1 VKTKLP
7 WILTALLA
15 IALVAVL
22 VARPSTKSSAAS
34 TTSAGEKKVLYWIDA
49 MNPTHKFDKPGKAPD
64 GMDLVPVYDE
74 AASPATQDSARK
86 KVLYW
91 VDPMHP
97 AYRSDRPGIAPDCGM
112 KLVPVY
118 DDGAGTATSTV
129 SGYANVKLTAER
141 QQLIGVQTGMTEM
154 RSLGRSVRTVGRVTA
169 DETRLY
175 KITTKFDGYIEKLYV
190 NVTGQEIRKG
200 QPLFSV
206 YSPDLLSTQQDYLLA
221 MRAAKQAPSLL
232 AAARQRLLLWDI
244 TPAEIRELERT
255 GTARKS
261 VTIHSPANGYV
272 LNKIAVDGAR
282 VTAGEPLFEIANLD
296 RLWIQADV
304 YESELQFIR
313 LGAPTTTT
321 LSHIP
326 GRTWTGRVTFI
337 APTVD
342 PMTRTVKVRT
352 EIENADGVVKPDM
365 FGDVVIQQPE
375 RRVIVVPDS
384 AVLQTGT
391 RSVVFVVRGDGTF
404 EPREITVG
412 TKEDELYEVRSGL
425 AAGEKVVTQANFL
438 IDSESRL
445 KAALAQMKPETRG
458 QKAEGRRQ
466 KAEVEHVHESH

>member
-1 VKTKLP
+1 MTMRTKLP
-7 WILTALLA
+7 WIFTILLA
-15 IALVAVL
+15 ITLVVVL
-22 VARPSTKSSAAS
+22 VARPSAKPSAAS
-34 TTSAGEKKVLYWIDA
+34 TTSAGAKKVLYWIDA
-49 MNPTHKFDKPGKAPD
+49 MNPTHKFDKAGKAPD

-74 AASPATQDSARK
+74 AGSQATQPSAQK
-86 KVLYW
+86 KILYW

-97 AYRSDRPGIAPDCGM
+97 AYRSDKPGIAPDCGM

-118 DDGAGTATSTV
+118 EDGGGAATSTV

-141 QQLIGVQTGMTEM
+141 RQLIGVQTGMTEM

-261 VTIHSPANGYV
+261 VTINSPTNGYV
-272 LNKIAVDGAR
+272 INKIAVDGAR

-304 YESELQFIR
+304 YEAELQFIR

-326 GRTWTGRVTFI
+326 GRTWIGRVTFI

-352 EIENADGVVKPDM
+352 ELDNGDGAVKPDM
-365 FGDVVIQQPE
+365 FADVVIQQPE

-391 RSVVFVVRGDGTF
+391 RSVVFVVRDDGTF

-412 TKEDELYEVRSGL
+412 TKEDEFYEVRSGL
-425 AAGEKVVTQANFL
+425 EANEKVVTQANFL

-445 KAALAQMKPETRG
+445 KSALAQMK
-458 QKAEGRRQ
+458 
-466 KAEVEHVHESH
+466 H

>member
-1 VKTKLP
+1 MRTKLP
-7 WILTALLA
+7 WIFTILLA
-15 IALVAVL
+15 ITLVVVL
-22 VARPSTKSSAAS
+22 VARPSSKPSAAS
-34 TTSAGEKKVLYWIDA
+34 TTSAGAKKVLYWIDA

-74 AASPATQDSARK
+74 AASQATQPSARK
-86 KVLYW
+86 KIFYW

-97 AYRSDRPGIAPDCGM
+97 AYRSDKPGIAPDCGM

-118 DDGAGTATSTV
+118 EDGAGAATSMV

-141 QQLIGVQTGMTEM
+141 RQLIGVQTGMTEM

-190 NVTGQEIRKG
+190 NVTGQQIRRG

-244 TPAEIRELERT
+244 TPAEIRQLERT

-261 VTIHSPANGYV
+261 VTIYSPTNGYV
-272 LNKIAVDGAR
+272 INKIAVDGAR

-342 PMTRTVKVRT
+342 PMTRTVKVRA
-352 EIENADGVVKPDM
+352 ELDNADGAVKPDM

-412 TKEDELYEVRSGL
+412 TKEDEFYEVRSGL
-425 AAGEKVVTQANFL
+425 AANEKVVTQANFL

-445 KAALAQMKPETRG
+445 KAALAQMNAPGGHQHG
-458 QKAEGRRQ
+458 Q
-466 KAEVEHVHESH
+466 

>member
-1 VKTKLP
+1 MKTKLP
-7 WILTALLA
+7 WILTVLLA
-15 IALVAVL
+15 ITLVAVL

-34 TTSAGEKKVLYWIDA
+34 TTSAGEKKVLYWVDA
-49 MNPTHKFDKPGKAPD
+49 MNPTHRFDKPGKAPD
-64 GMDLVPVYDE
+64 GMDLVPVYAE
-74 AASPATQDSARK
+74 SATPAAAQK

-97 AYRSDRPGIAPDCGM
+97 AYKSNKPGKAPDCGM
-112 KLVPVY
+112 ELVPVY
-118 DDGAGTATSTV
+118 DDGSGPATSTV
-129 SGYANVKLTAER
+129 SGYANVKLTSDR

-154 RSLGRSVRTVGRVTA
+154 RSLGRSVRTVGRVA
-169 DETRLY
+169 VDETRLY

-190 NVTGQEIRKG
+190 NVTGQPIRKG
-200 QPLFSV
+200 QALFSV
-206 YSPDLLSTQQDYLLA
+206 YSPDLLSTQQEYLLA

-261 VTIHSPANGYV
+261 ITIYSPTNGFV
-272 LNKIAVDGAR
+272 LNKIAVEGAR

-296 RLWIQADV
+296 HVWIQADV

-313 LGAPTTTT
+313 LGAPATTT
-321 LSHIP
+321 LSYLP
-326 GRTWTGRVTFI
+326 GRTWKGRVTFI

-342 PMTRTVKVRT
+342 PMTRTVKVRS
-352 EIENADGVVKPDM
+352 EFENADGALKPDM
-365 FGDVVIQQPE
+365 FGDVVIEQPS
-375 RRVIVVPDS
+375 RQVVVVPDS

-391 RSVVFVVRGDGTF
+391 RSVVFVVKGDGTF
-404 EPREITVG
+404 EPREVSVG
-412 TKEDELYEVRSGL
+412 TKTEQVYEVRSGL

-445 KAALAQMKPETRG
+445 KSALAQMK
-458 QKAEGRRQ
+458 
-466 KAEVEHVHESH
+466 